1 MLKNIPS
8 PMKLSQ
14 SHEDK
19 KKKKKKSLLNCLT
32 LEIVKEYFG
41 WPRKKSLVEEK
52 D

>member
-19 KKKKKKSLLNCLT
+19 KKKIL
-32 LEIVKEYFG
+32 VKLPNLGDSERILWVAQKEVTCRG
-41 WPRKKSLVEEK
+41 KRLM
-52 D
+52 

>member
-14 SHEDK
+14 SHED
-19 KKKKKKSLLNCLT
+19 KKKKSLLNCLT